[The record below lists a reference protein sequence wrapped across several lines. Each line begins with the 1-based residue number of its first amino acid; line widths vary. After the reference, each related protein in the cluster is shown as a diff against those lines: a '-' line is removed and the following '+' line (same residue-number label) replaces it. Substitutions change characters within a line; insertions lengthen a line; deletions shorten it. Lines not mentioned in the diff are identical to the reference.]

1 MFMKSMNDGIR
12 GLMIKAGHAFDLID
26 TDQNQELSESSENL
40 IALLTPILK
49 SFATDKSMEITNQAM
64 QIYGGHGYITDHG
77 MEQLVRDARIT
88 PIYEGTNGI
97 QALDLI
103 GRKFNIH
110 DGLIINQYLDEINK
124 FLDEHKDNSNMEKF
138 IKLFEP
144 SYNDLKE
151 SIDFIKRT
159 EVTNSQEINS
169 HAVDFLNIFAL
180 VAVGFTWLEFI
191 SISLNKIENKEDD
204 FYFSKIQLG
213 DFYLTKV
220 IFETQK
226 FKNNIYSSG
235 KLYNEFEDKF
245 FEAGI

>member
-1 MFMKSMNDGIR
+1 
-12 GLMIKAGHAFDLID
+12 
-26 TDQNQELSESSENL
+26 
-40 IALLTPILK
+40 
-49 SFATDKSMEITNQAM
+49 MEITNQAL

-110 DGLIINQYLDEINK
+110 DGLIINQYLDNIDS
-124 FLDEHKDNSNMEKF
+124 FLDEHKDNSKMEKF

-151 SIDFIKRT
+151 CIDFIKRT

>member
-1 MFMKSMNDGIR
+1 
-12 GLMIKAGHAFDLID
+12 
-26 TDQNQELSESSENL
+26 
-40 IALLTPILK
+40 
-49 SFATDKSMEITNQAM
+49 
-64 QIYGGHGYITDHG
+64 

-110 DGLIINQYLDEINK
+110 DGLIINQYLDNIDR
-124 FLDEHKDNSNMEKF
+124 FLDEHKDNSKMEKF
-138 IKLFEP
+138 IKLFVP

-159 EVTNSQEINS
+159 ENTNSQEINS